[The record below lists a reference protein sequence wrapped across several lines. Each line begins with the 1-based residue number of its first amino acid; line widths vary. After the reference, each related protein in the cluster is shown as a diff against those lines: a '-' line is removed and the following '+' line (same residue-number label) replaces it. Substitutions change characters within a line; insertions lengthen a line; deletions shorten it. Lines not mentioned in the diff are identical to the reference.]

1 VRAVNAA
8 EPLHDLLT
16 RVAQQACSLIGF
28 EYCAV
33 MLADADGERLRVAG
47 WCGLSSDYLALMSD
61 GASLQVHP
69 PGRPFDTPAAAAYRE
84 RRTIAVPDVRAAED
98 YGRLQDLA
106 PAQGYRALVVAP
118 MPGAEDDPRPAG
130 VVVGY
135 SIAARA
141 FTPSELELIE
151 LLAGQ
156 AALALETA
164 RLRSAQQQVIG
175 ELSRA
180 NEELRQGRAVL
191 DWAEQRHR
199 ELMQMVLDEVGL
211 AGLVSALASTLDASV
226 TVEDADGHLLAC
238 APDEGY
244 RPPPDAAA
252 RRRRPTR
259 AALEAMTRSYDV
271 VQVPVVLPR
280 GPGVPAPAGEKAW
293 VAPVVLGQEIVGRL
307 WVTAPSVVPAPVQL
321 RVIER
326 FALVVALELLKK
338 RHLVAVE
345 ARLSGDLL
353 ADLLRP
359 GGPVQPRAVLDRA
372 AALGHDL
379 ARPHV
384 VAVLCVDGR
393 PPPGVRMT
401 EVVRAATC
409 DAPALVGT
417 YEDDCVLLLPADPDP
432 GDVLRRLHAHAQ
444 RAAGQRC
451 RVTLVAGPSAC
462 ELADYATAHR
472 VTRGAARLR
481 HATQP
486 GGLVDIRGLG
496 LSALLLETGAPDALH
511 RFAQSVLRPL
521 AAQDARRG
529 SDLVPTL
536 RVWLRTGC
544 STAATAEELV
554 VHRNTIGYRLGR
566 IEQLTGRSLR
576 GVDSR
581 LELQLALTVWDVIG
595 LDA

>member
-1 VRAVNAA
+1 
-8 EPLHDLLT
+8 
-16 RVAQQACSLIGF
+16 
-28 EYCAV
+28 
-33 MLADADGERLRVAG
+33 
-47 WCGLSSDYLALMSD
+47 
-61 GASLQVHP
+61 
-69 PGRPFDTPAAAAYRE
+69 
-84 RRTIAVPDVRAAED
+84 VPDVRAARD

-118 MPGAEDDPRPAG
+118 MPASEDEPGDADTARPAG

-135 SIAARA
+135 SVAARE

-180 NEELRQGRAVL
+180 NEELRNGRAVL
-191 DWAEQRHR
+191 EWAEQRHR

-211 AGLVSALASTLDASV
+211 AGLVSALAATLGASV
-226 TVEDADGHLLAC
+226 TVEDADGELLAR

-252 RRRRPTR
+252 RRRQPTR
-259 AALEAMTRSYDV
+259 AALDAMTRSYDV
-271 VQVPVVLPR
+271 VQVQVVRPCGPVV
-280 GPGVPAPAGEKAW
+280 PGFPAPAGEMAW
-293 VAPVVLGQEIVGRL
+293 VAPVVLGHELVGRL
-307 WVTAPSVVPAPVQL
+307 WVTAPPAVPAPVQL

-338 RHLVAVE
+338 RHVVAVE

-359 GGPVQPRAVLDRA
+359 GGPVQPHTVLDRA

-384 VAVLCVDGR
+384 VAVLSVDGR
-393 PPPGVRMT
+393 PPPGVRMPD
-401 EVVRAATC
+401 VVRAATWP
-409 DAPALVGT
+409 DIPALVGT
-417 YEDDCVLLLPADPDP
+417 YEDECVFLLPADPDP
-432 GDVLRRLHAHAQ
+432 GDVLRRLHAHAD
-444 RAAGQRC
+444 RAAGRRC
-451 RVTLVAGPSAC
+451 SVTLVAGPTAS

-472 VTRGAARLR
+472 VTRGAVRLR
-481 HATQP
+481 RATRP

-511 RFAQSVLRPL
+511 RFAQTLLAPL
-521 AAQDARRG
+521 AAHDARRG
-529 SDLVPTL
+529 SDLIPTL

-544 STAATAEELV
+544 STTATAEELV
-554 VHRNTIGYRLGR
+554 VHRNTVGYRLGR
-566 IEQLTGRSLR
+566 IEQLTGRTLR
-576 GVDSR
+576 GVDTR

-595 LDA
+595 LD